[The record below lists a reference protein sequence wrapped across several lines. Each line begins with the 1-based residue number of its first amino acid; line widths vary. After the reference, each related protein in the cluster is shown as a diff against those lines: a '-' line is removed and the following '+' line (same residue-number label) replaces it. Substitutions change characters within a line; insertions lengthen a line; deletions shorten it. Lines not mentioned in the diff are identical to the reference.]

1 MLLNNKQIK
10 YQNKEDKNKKKIKKD
25 VENNLIGINNQDYK
39 IFKNI

>member
-1 MLLNNKQIK
+1 MSLNNKQIK

-39 IFKNI
+39 IFNNI